1 MSTVRPEPGCIFCEI
16 VAGEAPASFVHRDE
30 LVSAFLD
37 IRPVS
42 PGHLLVI
49 PNEHVSFTHDL
60 PDATADRLFAIAR
73 RLARSL
79 LPTDAVR
86 ADGINLFV
94 ADGDAAGQEVFHAH
108 LHVIPRFPDDGF
120 EIEAAAWRDPPP
132 TREELDALATAL
144 TVSEDPDER
153 TRAWYRALPA
163 KRTSAGVLFTDAG
176 SGVLLVRP
184 TYKEYWEIPGGMVET
199 GESPHEAAAREIA
212 EELGIDRP
220 IGRLLCVDWVPPRD
234 PKTDGLMFLFDG
246 GRLESDEVAAIVLRS
261 EELSE
266 HRFVNVDVLD
276 DFLPAHMAR
285 RVVATMTA
293 RDSGVTQYLV
303 DGKADNGFSGTSAP

>member
-1 MSTVRPEPGCIFCEI
+1 MRDCIFCQI

-49 PNEHVSFTHDL
+49 PKEHVVFSHDL
-60 PDATADRLFAIAR
+60 PDAIADHLFAIAR
-73 RLARSL
+73 RLARTL
-79 LPTDAVR
+79 RKTDAVR
-86 ADGINLFV
+86 ADGVNLFV
-94 ADGDAAGQEVFHAH
+94 AEGEAAGQEVFHAH
-108 LHVIPRFPDDGF
+108 LHVIPRFPEDGF
-120 EIEAAAWRDPPP
+120 EMDAAAWRKPPP
-132 TREELDALATAL
+132 TREELNTLATAL
-144 TVSEDPDER
+144 TASEDPDER

-163 KRTSAGVLFTDAG
+163 KRIGAGVLFIDADG
-176 SGVLLVRP
+176 GVLLVRP
-184 TYKEYWEIPGGMVET
+184 TYKEHWEIPGGMVET
-199 GESPHEAAAREIA
+199 GESPHEAAAREIV

-220 IGRLLCVDWVPPRD
+220 MGRLLCVDWVPPRD

-266 HRFVNVDVLD
+266 HLFVNAGAVD
-276 DFLPAHMAR
+276 DFLPSHMAR
-285 RVVATMTA
+285 RVIAALAA
-293 RDSGVTQYLV
+293 RDAGVTQYLV
-303 DGKADNGFSGTSAP
+303 DGKADNVLSGTSAP